1 MKAIKLFGLRNYNQN
16 NMVLLPI
23 NANQIKTIA
32 VDFNYVITESD
43 FKSWQFIFGSRIN
56 VTISAFGCVIRH
68 DKLWVNIGSTDK
80 ATNIPISVGKHH
92 IEYTNNFDKKICSI
106 NLDNKYTI
114 DATITNYANDN
125 IGFYSNSNSNV
136 HNQSFLGTIYKI
148 HIVKTDNT
156 SIDFVPVEYNG
167 KFGFIDESLLETDI
181 SSNEF
186 YTETI
191 GGLRPQY
198 ELDFSKITAI
208 QIPEGN
214 VTKIEDKDGNILWTN
229 INKVAYGV
237 RWNSVNQAT
246 TACERIGNLEL
257 HKTLPI

>member
-1 MKAIKLFGLRNYNQN
+1 MKAIKLFGLRNYIQN

-32 VDFNYVITESD
+32 VDFNYDVTESEVN
-43 FKSWQFIFGSRIN
+43 SWQFIFGSRIN
-56 VTISAFGCVIRH
+56 EICNAFGCAIRY
-68 DKLWVNIGSTDK
+68 DRLWLNIGSTDK
-80 ATNIPISVGKHH
+80 TTNIPISVGRHH
-92 IEYTNNFDKKICSI
+92 IEYTNDFDKKICSI

-114 DATITNYANDN
+114 HATITAYINDN
-125 IGFYSNSNSNV
+125 IGFYSNSRSGV
-136 HNQSFLGTIYKI
+136 INQSFLGTIYKI

-156 SIDFVPVEYNG
+156 SIDFVPAKYNG

-186 YTETI
+186 YEESI
-191 GGLRPQY
+191 GGLRPLKYNLQIP
-198 ELDFSKITAI
+198 EGNITAL

-214 VTKIEDKDGNILWTN
+214 VTKIEDKDGNILWAN

-237 RWNSVNQAT
+237 
-246 TACERIGNLEL
+246 
-257 HKTLPI
+257 PILDN